1 MTQIPLFQNK
11 SEWLP
16 PDRLLDFSDAK
27 EIAIDLETYDPN
39 IKTLGAGWARKDG
52 RVIGVAIAV
61 DGWKGYFPI
70 AHEGG
75 GNFDE
80 KFFKKSFQEVLDL
93 PCDKIFHNAM
103 YDVGWLRAM
112 GMKVNGRI
120 IDTMIAAPLINE
132 NRFRYSLNELS
143 KDYLQ
148 SKKSENDLYE
158 AAGDWGV
165 DAKSEM
171 YKLPPMHVGP
181 YAEQD
186 ADLTLRLWN
195 NFKIEITKQELN
207 SVFDLE
213 TSVFPMLL
221 EMRWKGV
228 RVDIERAEKY
238 KKELQKKEKKILSEI
253 KKETGVDVQLF
264 AAASV
269 AKAFDAKNIG
279 YSRTE
284 TGMPRFDK
292 NFLSSHP
299 SPLAKMVVE
308 AREINKARTTFLDT
322 ILKHERNGRIHGETN
337 QLRSDSGGTVTGRL
351 SMQNPNLQQVPARNK
366 LIGPMIRS
374 LFIPE
379 DGCEWGCFDYNQQ
392 EPRLVVH
399 FAALTH
405 KGLPGAS
412 GFVEAY
418 NENKDT
424 DFHQLV
430 ADIAN
435 IPRKQAKTINLGLFY
450 GMGRGKLGSQLG
462 LNEDESK
469 KLFDQYH
476 SKVPFVKSLLE
487 EAMKKADDDGV
498 VRTLLGRKC
507 RFDLWVPNLWEVEP
521 SKSLPRDAAEREYGK
536 NIKRSWTYKALNK
549 IIQGSAADQTKKAM
563 LNLYENG
570 YIPHIQVHDEL
581 DFSVESEKQE
591 KEIKEI
597 MESCLQLEVPSVVDV
612 EKGKSWG
619 EIK

>member
-1 MTQIPLFQNK
+1 
-11 SEWLP
+11 
-16 PDRLLDFSDAK
+16 
-27 EIAIDLETYDPN
+27 
-39 IKTLGAGWARKDG
+39 
-52 RVIGVAIAV
+52 
-61 DGWKGYFPI
+61 
-70 AHEGG
+70 
-75 GNFDE
+75 
-80 KFFKKSFQEVLDL
+80 
-93 PCDKIFHNAM
+93 
-103 YDVGWLRAM
+103 
-112 GMKVNGRI
+112 
-120 IDTMIAAPLINE
+120 
-132 NRFRYSLNELS
+132 
-143 KDYLQ
+143 
-148 SKKSENDLYE
+148 
-158 AAGDWGV
+158 
-165 DAKSEM
+165 M

-186 ADLTLRLWN
+186 AELTLKLWN
-195 NFKIEITKQELN
+195 NFKIEIVKQELN

-213 TSVFPMLL
+213 TRVFPMLF

-238 KKELQKKEKKILSEI
+238 KKDLQRKEKKILGDI

-269 AKAFDAKNIG
+269 AKAFDSKNIK
-279 YSRTE
+279 YTRTK
-284 TGMPRFDK
+284 TGMPSFDK
-292 NFLSSHP
+292 NFLSSHS

-308 AREINKARTTFLDT
+308 AREINKARTTFIDT
-322 ILKHERNGRIHGETN
+322 ILKHEKNGRIHGETN

-366 LIGPMIRS
+366 LIGPMVRS

-379 DGCEWGCFDYNQQ
+379 EGCEWGCFDYNQQ

-412 GFVEAY
+412 DFVEAY
-418 NENKDT
+418 NENKET

-507 RFDLWVPNLWEVEP
+507 RFDLWVPNLWSVEP
-521 SKSLPRDAAEREYGK
+521 SKSLPRDVAEREYGK

-563 LNLYENG
+563 VNLYESG

-597 MESCLQLEVPSVVDV
+597 MESCVQLEVPSVVDL

-619 EIK
+619 EIN